1 MTDIKQRLTEC
12 INKVRKTKIV
22 EKVKKKKKNKLS
34 SSNCINGVFT
44 YKSKANIDFETLCQ
58 KRLPGF
64 TGAGISGGSTFADLQ
79 GSVERGGEGSGGWG
93 VGRRSRTIG
102 IASLALRETKY
113 LGASAS
119 RRVTVLV

>member
-1 MTDIKQRLTEC
+1 MYTRLVLSSVTFMTDIKQRLTEC

-79 GSVERGGEGSGGWG
+79 GSVERGGGVRG
-93 VGRRSRTIG
+93 VGG
-102 IASLALRETKY
+102 REAFTNDRHCFF
-113 LGASAS
+113 SS
-119 RRVTVLV
+119 S